1 MAAAGRSG
9 GTRGAARRDRGR
21 RGIAPPARP
30 AGRGRTG
37 HRRDQ
42 SGRRPG
48 QFPGQNHDGEF
59 AELRRLAKRWAFD
72 NFDKLTDPDPET
84 PKQLNDRAADNWRP
98 LLAIAELA
106 GGDWPKLAREAACL
120 LSGEVDTDAMG
131 IELLKDIR
139 AAFEDDDEIRSADLI
154 AKLTADSVPK
164 HDLRNGRLNQ
174 TARFLLKSGIARR
187 QTVRRP
193 PGR

>member
-1 MAAAGRSG
+1 
-9 GTRGAARRDRGR
+9 
-21 RGIAPPARP
+21 
-30 AGRGRTG
+30 
-37 HRRDQ
+37 
-42 SGRRPG
+42 
-48 QFPGQNHDGEF
+48 
-59 AELRRLAKRWAFD
+59 
-72 NFDKLTDPDPET
+72 
-84 PKQLNDRAADNWRP
+84 
-98 LLAIAELA
+98 
-106 GGDWPKLAREAACL
+106 
-120 LSGEVDTDAMG
+120 MG